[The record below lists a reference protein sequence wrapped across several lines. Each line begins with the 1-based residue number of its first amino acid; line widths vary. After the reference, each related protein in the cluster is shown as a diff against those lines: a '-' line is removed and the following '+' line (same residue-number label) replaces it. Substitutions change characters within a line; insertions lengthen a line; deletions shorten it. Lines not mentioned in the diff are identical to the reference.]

1 MATGHWSLANVVIAR
16 TTLSVPADRRIQKP
30 RDPLKARSLHTGRSV
45 RPLLLLLLVLPA
57 SAAQSSATYSVPP
70 SPQPLHNIAASPRAA
85 WIRFQSFEFQEPH
98 LYHLRVHYGPIEGAP
113 SAGGRYGVEAGIEG
127 DEAIAYATVEVLDEA
142 GATIQQVPMAAE
154 AMGSAYRF
162 VGLMTVPSHPF
173 RVRLTGQGV
182 DGTEFT
188 RMHPRLFNPVHKPQ
202 TPPNFGA
209 DIPPDVPREV
219 IVGFQQMFEEL
230 APKTIADREALL
242 AANPSGRISSP
253 QYRVSNATYEPLLS
267 PAGGPI
273 GIRVTC
279 EIVFPQSGRYSP
291 GVGIRGENLTRGD
304 GVVDRDRLHTLKS
317 TIVPRPRE
325 VHAPEQEAQDYPG
338 LFQQRT
344 DFLYEKGTV
353 YRFTVDRVPKY
364 ISLDKDGVT
373 LCMSQYERL
382 SHKNFDRMIASM
394 GPTRYDVAIGTSFEA
409 WIEHFYGEGV
419 FYRTFMAEGTPDCDE
434 RPRQ

>member
-1 MATGHWSLANVVIAR
+1 M
-16 TTLSVPADRRIQKP
+16 
-30 RDPLKARSLHTGRSV
+30 

-57 SAAQSSATYSVPP
+57 SAAQSPATYSVPS
-70 SPQPLHNIAASPRAA
+70 SPQPLQNTAATLRASR
-85 WIRFQSFEFQEPH
+85 IRFYSFEFQEPH
-98 LYHLRVHYGPIEGAP
+98 LFHLRVHYAGIEGAP
-113 SAGGRYGVEAGIEG
+113 SAGVRYGVEAGIEG
-127 DEAIAYATVEVLDEA
+127 DEAIAYATIEVLDEA
-142 GATIQQVPMAAE
+142 GTTIQQVPMAAE
-154 AMGSAYRF
+154 AMGYRYRF
-162 VGLMTVPSHPF
+162 VGLITVPSQPF
-173 RVRLTGQGV
+173 RVRLAGQGV

-188 RMHPRLFNPVHKPQ
+188 RMHPRLFKPVHKPQ
-202 TPPNFGA
+202 TPPVFGP

-230 APKTIADREALL
+230 APKTIAEREALL
-242 AANPSGRISSP
+242 AANPSGRILIP
-253 QYRVSNATYEPLLS
+253 RYRVSNATYEPLLS
-267 PAGGPI
+267 PSGGPI
-273 GIRVTC
+273 GIRVAY

-291 GVGIRGENLTRGD
+291 GVGIRGENLTSGD
-304 GVVDRDRLHTLKS
+304 GVVDDDRLHTLKS

-364 ISLDKDGVT
+364 ISLDKDRVT
-373 LCMSQYERL
+373 LCMSQYERR
-382 SHKNFDRMIASM
+382 SYKNFDRMIASM
-394 GPTRYDVAIGTSFEA
+394 GPTRYDVSIGESFEA
-409 WIEHFYGEGV
+409 RIQNFYGEGV